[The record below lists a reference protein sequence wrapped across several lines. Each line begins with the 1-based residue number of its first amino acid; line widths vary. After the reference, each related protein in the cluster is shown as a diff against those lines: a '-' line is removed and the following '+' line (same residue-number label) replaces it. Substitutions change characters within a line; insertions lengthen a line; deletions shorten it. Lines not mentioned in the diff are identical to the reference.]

1 MSCASRSCGEA
12 GTVSKQ
18 RALLYRENRT
28 DVQKHRDKRGKI
40 VTMASLV
47 FEGISVL
54 YSSPTEDC
62 TAGDREPQKVQG
74 RGRISLGHPIQCY
87 GSPAI
92 APAAL
97 ADNAHLQWLDSLR
110 TQWPWE

>member
-12 GTVSKQ
+12 GTVSNQ
-18 RALLYRENRT
+18 RALLYRKNRT

-47 FEGISVL
+47 SEGVSVL
-54 YSSPTEDC
+54 NSSPIEDF
-62 TAGDREPQKVQG
+62 TAGNREPQKVQG
-74 RGRISLGHPIQCY
+74 SGRISLCHLTQCY
-87 GSPAI
+87 VSPAI

-97 ADNAHLQWLDSLR
+97 ADNPHLQWSDTL
-110 TQWPWE
+110 

>member
-1 MSCASRSCGEA
+1 MSCVSRSCEKE

-18 RALLYRENRT
+18 RALLYRENRA

-54 YSSPTEDC
+54 NSSPIEDC
-62 TAGDREPQKVQG
+62 PAGNMEPQKVQG
-74 RGRISLGHPIQCY
+74 RGRISLCHLIQCY

-97 ADNAHLQWLDSLR
+97 ADKPHLQWLDSLR